1 MSVEKH
7 ALDYVRQSVR
17 NFRNEPERSAYD
29 DGCQRIQ
36 PIDLSRITADEATK
50 IIEPFLVK
58 WGWMARVV
66 HNPSRKGWHKLLAE
80 KIRDHSKFLTST
92 RALDLSGKDLISERS
107 EIESCYNSFRTVI
120 GPTSAAKVLH
130 LMAPNFFPPWDN
142 AISELVWCSAR
153 TDSHLKR
160 GAQRRSGSG
169 YHIFMIQIQHFL
181 NTYLGVW
188 HQLAVEYNWTKVKMI
203 DSYLWANQRP
213 LAWFDLGE
221 IQEGT

>member
-66 HNPSRKGWHKLLAE
+66 
-80 KIRDHSKFLTST
+80 FLTST

-107 EIESCYNSFRTVI
+107 EIRSCYNSFRTVI